1 MPVPP
6 SPPPLAPPP
15 FHYVAYI
22 GGDVTLLAMAVGV
35 LGALGI
41 VIAFRRR
48 RLARER
54 EADRL
59 DWETTELVAAA
70 EEEIEIDP
78 ALLLAHPMD

>member
-1 MPVPP
+1 M
-6 SPPPLAPPP
+6 
-15 FHYVAYI
+15 
-22 GGDVTLLAMAVGV
+22 TLLAMAVGV